1 MNLLALGAEY
11 YVTDIVKT
19 GILALVGSKVVK
31 SIGEK
36 DISEIIWGVGV
47 ASVGLDIMG
56 IVTPMIN
63 GIVKFINAFN
73 AGAAKIEGIYN
84 AIDKSGILNKIMN
97 FGGKIW

>member
-1 MNLLALGAEY
+1 MALDAGY
-11 YVTDIVKT
+11 YVTDLVKV
-19 GILALVGSKVVK
+19 GILALVGSRVVK

-47 ASVGLDIMG
+47 TSVGLDIMG

-63 GIVKFINAFN
+63 SIVKFINAFN

-84 AIDKSGILNKIMN
+84 AIDKSGILNKIMS
-97 FGGKIW
+97 FGGKLGK